1 SVAAVRTAQ
10 AASNRF
16 AEATEESGLGDILR
30 QHYARFPG
38 WQPSG
43 ATLLDID
50 GDGRLDLH
58 LGGQSEWLAA
68 LGRNTGGRFAY
79 VNPRA
84 EIPRGPRH
92 KAHLPPPGGQIP
104 HPLHVHEDG
113 NLDPAT

>member
-68 LGRNTGGRFAY
+68 LGRNTGRRFAY

-92 KAHLPPPGGQIP
+92 KADLPYPPGPIPHAFPINEPAHLHLP
-104 HPLHVHEDG
+104 
-113 NLDPAT
+113 